1 MTTLK
6 YWSHSILTPLRMD
19 EIPTIFWNF
28 GGSQPLVGGEKW
40 NDPSV
45 ASFVLLFFVSN
56 FSLVGSGTW

>member
-1 MTTLK
+1 MKTLK

-45 ASFVLLFFVSN
+45 ASFVLLFFC
-56 FSLVGSGTW
+56 F